1 MTLSNRDMQT
11 TFHADP
17 IDREQLIVQYLARK
31 LDPVQTVAFEAH
43 YLMCDDCF
51 EEIRASEL
59 LIGALG
65 QSGLRRAQDRDVT
78 VLRFSGP
85 AELTCTSLD
94 LKALMDAVEAPGET
108 KVLID
113 LSTVSRIDSSGLGML
128 MRCYTH
134 AVRNS
139 GALKLLNPTRQV
151 MRVLSMTHIDSVV
164 PTFED
169 EQAALKSF

>member
-1 MTLSNRDMQT
+1 MQT
-11 TFHADP
+11 RLHADP
-17 IDREQLIVQYLARK
+17 IDRERLIVQYLARK
-31 LDPVQTVAFEAH
+31 LDPVEAAAFEDH
-43 YLMCDDCF
+43 YLTCDDCF
-51 EEIRASEL
+51 EEIRAAEL

-65 QSGLRRAQDRDVT
+65 ETGLRRIHDRDVT
-78 VLRFSGP
+78 VLRFAGP

-94 LKALMDAVEAPGET
+94 LKALMDAAQAPGET

-113 LSTVSRIDSSGLGML
+113 LSKVSRIDSSGLGML

-134 AVRNS
+134 AVRNA

-151 MRVLSMTHIDSVV
+151 MRVLSMTRIDSVV